1 MYLSYTTNIKFTLVT
16 DDEFQA
22 DNGNCKACDKVVQS
36 YKKKNHKNSPKI
48 YPKPLWRQLPYKSKH
63 RNTIQNMFTLFQ
75 NMTASNK
82 TNITQ

>member
-36 YKKKNHKNSPKI
+36 YKRIIKI
-48 YPKPLWRQLPYKSKH
+48 ALKY
-63 RNTIQNMFTLFQ
+63 IQNHYGDNYHTNQNTETQYKICLLFF
-75 NMTASNK
+75 K
-82 TNITQ
+82 I